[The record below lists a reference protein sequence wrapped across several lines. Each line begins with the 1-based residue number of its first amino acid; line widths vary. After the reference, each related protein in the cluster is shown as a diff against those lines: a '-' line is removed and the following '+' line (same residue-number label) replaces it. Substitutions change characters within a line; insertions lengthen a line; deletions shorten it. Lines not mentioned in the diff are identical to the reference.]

1 MNIILY
7 VGMDVHSR
15 TYTLCTYR
23 AGEDQARNIQ
33 KMEAGVGSIIKY
45 LDGVRGQ
52 YFGCEVEFQC
62 GYEAGCLGYE
72 LYRQL
77 TAKNIKCTILAPSTI
92 PVTAGKK
99 RIKTDARDAVNI
111 AKCLANGNYSP
122 VAVPTAQDE
131 RVKEYLRMREDFVD
145 SQRRVKQRILAF
157 CLRKGKRFTGTRNNW
172 TDAHRK
178 WLRSLVLPGLDQETL
193 NEYLL
198 ELEHLEEKISR
209 IDKKIGEIAA
219 APQYAKSVGKLRCF
233 LGIENYT
240 ALSTIVEISDFHR
253 FKTAKSFS
261 AFLGLIPGEHT
272 SDGSGSRLPITK
284 AGNSHLRKL
293 LVEAAQCYSHGKA
306 GYKSK
311 KLLAKQEGNPQDVIT
326 YADRA
331 NTRLRNKYYKMVL
344 HREKNANVAKIAIA
358 RELACFIWGMMTDHR
373 PLLLEPDD
381 LTFVDT

>member
-23 AGEDQARNIQ
+23 AGDDQARNIQ
-33 KMEAGVGSIIKY
+33 KMEAGVVNIIKY
-45 LDGVRGQ
+45 LEGVRCQ
-52 YFGCEVEFQC
+52 FFGCEVEFQC

-72 LYRQL
+72 LYREL
-77 TAKNIKCTILAPSTI
+77 KAKKINCTILAPSTI
-92 PVTAGKK
+92 PVPAGKK

-111 AKCLANGNYSP
+111 AKCLANGNYSS
-122 VAVPTAQDE
+122 VAVPTEQDE
-131 RVKEYLRMREDFVD
+131 RLKEYLRMREDFVD

-157 CLRKGKRFTGTRNNW
+157 CMRKGKRFTGTKNNW
-172 TDAHRK
+172 TDAHKK
-178 WLRSLVLPGLDQETL
+178 WLCSLVLTGLDQETL

-198 ELEHLEEKISR
+198 ALAQLEEKISR
-209 IDKKIGEIAA
+209 IDKRIEELAA

-240 ALSTIVEISDFHR
+240 ALSLIAEVSDFVR
-253 FKTAKSFS
+253 FKTAKSFA

-272 SDGSGSRLPITK
+272 SDASCHRLSITK

-293 LVEAAQCYSHGKA
+293 LVEAAQCYSRGKP
-306 GYKSK
+306 GYKSRG
-311 KLLAKQEGNPQDVIT
+311 LLAKQEGNPPDVIA

-344 HREKNANVAKIAIA
+344 HRTKNANVAKTAIA

-373 PLLLEPDD
+373 PLLLEAGD
-381 LTFVDT
+381 LTFADS

>member
-23 AGEDQARNIQ
+23 AGEEQARYIQ
-33 KMEAGVGSIIKY
+33 KMEAGVGNIVKY
-45 LDGVRGQ
+45 LDGVRSN

-77 TAKNIKCTILAPSTI
+77 TAKGINCTILAPSTI
-92 PVTAGKK
+92 PVPAGKK
-99 RIKTDARDAVNI
+99 RIKTDARDAANI
-111 AKCLANGNYSP
+111 AKCLANGNYSS

-157 CLRKGKRFTGTRNNW
+157 CVRKGKRFTGTRNNW

-178 WLRSLVLPGLDQETL
+178 WLRSLVLTGLDQETL

-198 ELEHLEEKISR
+198 ALDQLEEKISR
-209 IDKKIGEIAA
+209 IDKRIEEIAA
-219 APQYAKSVGKLRCF
+219 ASQYAKSVGKLRCF

-240 ALSTIVEISDFHR
+240 ALSLIAEVSDFVR
-253 FKTAKSFS
+253 FKTAKSFA

-272 SDGSGSRLPITK
+272 SDTSCHRLSITK

-293 LVEAAQCYSHGKA
+293 LVEAAQCYSRGKP
-306 GYKSK
+306 GYKSRG
-311 KLLAKQEGNPQDVIT
+311 LLAKQKGNPPDVIA

-331 NTRLRNKYYKMVL
+331 NTRLRNKYYKMIL
-344 HREKNANVAKIAIA
+344 GKQKNANVAKTAIA

-373 PLLLEPDD
+373 PLLLEPGD
-381 LTFVDT
+381 LAFADA